1 MTMITPVA
9 IESIGYKYYIVY
21 TCIGFC
27 IPLSIYFLYPEVC
40 LPAYIISW
48 LISWLKICAN
58 GMKDYGTQ
66 P

>member
-1 MTMITPVA
+1 MSRNFVVTMITPVA

-40 LPAYIISW
+40 LPPNLLTSYCS
-48 LISWLKICAN
+48 
-58 GMKDYGTQ
+58 
-66 P
+66 